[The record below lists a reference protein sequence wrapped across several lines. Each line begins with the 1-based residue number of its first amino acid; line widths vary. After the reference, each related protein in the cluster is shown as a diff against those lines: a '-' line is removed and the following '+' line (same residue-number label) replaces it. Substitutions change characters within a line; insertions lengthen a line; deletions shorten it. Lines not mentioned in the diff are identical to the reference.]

1 MTNNI
6 EASVIEAIARHK
18 LIDATTIRRESTLTD
33 LGISSL
39 DAITIVYD
47 IEEQFDVEVPN
58 EALETLMTV
67 GDIVDGM
74 RALLDASG

>member
-1 MTNNI
+1 MSNNL
-6 EASVIEAIARHK
+6 EASVIDAIARHK
-18 LIDATTIRRESTLTD
+18 LIEPTQIKRESLLAD

-47 IEEQFDVEVPN
+47 IEEEFGVEVPN
-58 EALETLMTV
+58 EALETLQTV

-74 RALLDASG
+74 QILLDARG